1 MIGLYEEERIAYLQ
15 LVDSLIYCVSSVS
28 SIHSITLNFIFWHF
42 KDLYL
47 MKCLKEYFSNTY
59 FDSEKV
65 KWIILN
71 ELLELLMLYDSNKM
85 YKIIIKIKN
94 IHLNIVPAI
103 TFLEKGD
110 LWYKKCFIFD
120 WNLSLQRNKRIQSDK
135 CWII

>member
-1 MIGLYEEERIAYLQ
+1 MFKGIFFKYI
-15 LVDSLIYCVSSVS
+15 
-28 SIHSITLNFIFWHF
+28 LN
-42 KDLYL
+42 L
-47 MKCLKEYFSNTY
+47 

-65 KWIILN
+65 KWSILN

-110 LWYKKCFIFD
+110 L
-120 WNLSLQRNKRIQSDK
+120 
-135 CWII
+135 